1 MPNITLSEFE
11 KIGGWAEFAKIIT
24 KTIPQF
30 AEKTLPKFLGHAE
43 NLMSQY
49 GKFIPQNLVSGET
62 AGAFKGVDW
71 KQLLSGKNIRG
82 TTPFTLK
89 SGARGYSFNIPHK
102 APAGTANFTVGKS
115 GVAEAVATPSSQ
127 MHLYQKPGGGW
138 ATTTAP
144 FEQLQKH
151 DWKSMPFGKRHPGWG
166 AVAGF
171 GKGVAGAGGLGAV
184 GLSMGALPALA
195 GEYNY

>member
-1 MPNITLSEFE
+1 MLSEFE
-11 KIGGWAEFAKIIT
+11 KIGGWTEFARFLT

-30 AEKTLPKFLGHAE
+30 AEKTLPKILGRTE
-43 NLMSQY
+43 DLVSRY
-49 GKFIPQNLVSGET
+49 GKFIPSGLVSGET
-62 AGAFKGVDW
+62 AGAFKGVDL
-71 KQLLSGKNIRG
+71 KQFFSHLHES
-82 TTPFTLK
+82 TPFTLK
-89 SGARGYSFNIPHK
+89 SGTRGYSVNIPHK

-127 MHLYQKPGGGW
+127 MHIYQKPGGGW
-138 ATTTAP
+138 QTTTMP
-144 FEQLQKH
+144 FQQLQKH
-151 DWKSMPFGKRHPGWG
+151 DWNAMPFGQRHPGLG
-166 AVAGF
+166 HVANF